1 MSTSFTTYTPS
12 YENILT
18 RMNRLKHNSQ
28 THHRTQTTVSPP
40 MATQPAHVDLS
51 VSKRYNRRVSPTAF
65 NIQEEIANT
74 GKFTGRVTKNV
85 GLKKY
90 NQRQI
95 REVMLNR
102 EINRPQNDEK
112 NSPLREEIL
121 KIKTENVPSPSKA
134 LGVGKLHFA
143 SRRGL

>member
-1 MSTSFTTYTPS
+1 MSTSFTTFTPS

-28 THHRTQTTVSPP
+28 SHNRNQTTVSPP
-40 MATQPAHVDLS
+40 RATQPVHVDTS
-51 VSKRYNRRVSPTAF
+51 VSKRYNRRVSPTSF
-65 NIQEEIANT
+65 NFQEEAANT

-95 REVMLNR
+95 R
-102 EINRPQNDEK
+102 
-112 NSPLREEIL
+112 
-121 KIKTENVPSPSKA
+121 
-134 LGVGKLHFA
+134 
-143 SRRGL
+143 